1 MTTYEVK
8 RHKGGLVATF
18 DTQEEAANY
27 IQSKDDPALYVDV
40 GNPPPEEYIPN
51 DYANKSKYEG
61 GWVHTPFKE
70 LFLKFKILHY
80 VFLGIFTLNLVGSVA
95 SGTFISGGYLL
106 GLTEFTLGY
115 ACVVGVLMFV
125 QRSQFV
131 LTKKGEADYKEGAK
145 VRAAEAAVKEQK
157 TNDFIA
163 GVFKLIFIV
172 IGVLVVIWFMSDIP
186 AIPLAIIVG
195 ALIIATAILSKKGQ

>member
-8 RHKGGLVATF
+8 RHKGGLVASF
-18 DTQEEAANY
+18 ETQEEAANY
-27 IQSKDDPALYVDV
+27 IQSKNDPALYVDV

-51 DYANKSKYEG
+51 DYKNKSKHEG
-61 GWVHTPFKE
+61 SWVHTPFIE

-115 ACVVGVLMFV
+115 ACVIGVLMFV
-125 QRSQFV
+125 QRSQYI
-131 LTKKGEADYKEGAK
+131 LTDKGEADYKEATK
-145 VRAAEAAVKEQK
+145 VRAAEAAVKERK
-157 TNDFIA
+157 TNDLIA
-163 GVFKLIFIV
+163 GILKIIFIV
-172 IGVLVVIWFMSDIP
+172 IGVLVVIWFVSDRP
-186 AIPLAIIVG
+186 PIPLASIVG
-195 ALIIATAILSKKGQ
+195 ALISAAAIKSNKG